1 MIKRQTAEEQVA
13 EAAGKIDEITNKLG
27 KECTDIQFEV
37 SRLDMELKHAN
48 AKGDRHGARRK
59 LAAIKAAK
67 ARLTKLEGIK
77 TNQTRSKT
85 ALQDV
90 GLVSEIAQTTRAGTE
105 AAERYF
111 KNSGVDPDELQEI
124 ADASEDLTEDMNS
137 FMDVLSAA
145 PTGQEEEED
154 DDVAAYLSG
163 QNGYVDVKLPASALE
178 TEPVL
183 PPAGTLSVNKEDA
196 EQLPRF
202 TI

>member
-1 MIKRQTAEEQVA
+1 MIKRQSAEEQVA
-13 EAAGKIDEITNKLG
+13 EAAGKIDDITNKIG

-77 TNQTRSKT
+77 TNQSRSKT
-85 ALQDV
+85 ALKDV
-90 GLVSEIAQTTRAGTE
+90 GLVSEIAVTTKAGTA

-111 KNSGVDPDELQEI
+111 KHSGIDPNELQEI
-124 ADASEDLTEDMNS
+124 ADAAEDLTDDMDS
-137 FMDVLSAA
+137 FMDVLSA
-145 PTGQEEEED
+145 PTGEEAEDD
-154 DDVAAYLSG
+154 DDVAEYLA
-163 QNGYVDVKLPASALE
+163 QENGYVDVKLPASALE

-183 PPAGTLSVNKEDA
+183 PPAGTLNVS
-196 EQLPRF
+196 EQDIGELPKF